1 MLFFNKIFV
10 LLHLNLKTIEIMSIG
25 SFFSGL
31 FGKAKATATELA
43 EQAEVGFDKAKDFAE
58 DAIEN
63 VKESA
68 APLLEK
74 AEVYAAEA
82 VEKVSSF
89 SETAGAALGS
99 AVESAKEHAAPLIEK
114 AEGFA
119 ADAIAKVEET
129 FDAAKDKA
137 ADMIDG
143 DAPVADSLADDAP
156 KA

>member
-1 MLFFNKIFV
+1 
-10 LLHLNLKTIEIMSIG
+10 MSIG

-31 FGKAKATATELA
+31 FGKAKATATDLA
-43 EQAEVGFDKAKDFAE
+43 AQAEVGFDKAKDFAE

-74 AEVYAAEA
+74 AEVYADAA
-82 VEKVSSF
+82 VEKVSGF
-89 SETAGAALGS
+89 SESAGAALSS
-99 AVESAKEHAAPLIEK
+99 AVDSAKEHVAPLVEK

-129 FDAAKDKA
+129 FDAVKDKA
-137 ADMIDG
+137 TDMMDG
-143 DAPVADSLADDAP
+143 ETSGTDEAP